1 MKADGMIITGPTVW
15 QRRCGVRGVYT
26 KYQEAYKVMGNQGKV
41 TYLERR
47 YSQIKD
53 MSYISNALEV
63 SRALIGLYER

>member
-1 MKADGMIITGPTVW
+1 VILTGKAVW
-15 QRRCGVRGVYT
+15 QVRCGVRGVYT

-47 YSQIKD
+47 YSEIKD